1 VQKKT
6 TPPRP
11 AALIPPHLAP
21 PAALPTGRH
30 PRSFAL
36 RGTATHQNAIC
47 PSARAARTTSSR
59 WEVPTRFRFMGYS
72 RASECDLPIGTRGTN
87 HQLQVVLVCLQ
98 WSPPAITPRRNG
110 SLAHEMKKELAV
122 ALLIRTE
129 WYNLAPRRRWGV
141 SGNNTHIAEMYGGL
155 GTPSR
160 VLSGVA
166 VPIAYLDSDPDA
178 SDVFESAHPWAAT
191 HTCTAREALTSAGDA
206 SSFVAVAE
214 HARIAFMGVPCRNLI
229 PMNSHRDEQG
239 DDARQC

>member
-1 VQKKT
+1 MPAVVTSGDHSQAQRLTGSRNEERAGGCSFDSHRMVQSNI
-6 TPPRP
+6 
-11 AALIPPHLAP
+11 AASV
-21 PAALPTGRH
+21 G
-30 PRSFAL
+30 
-36 RGTATHQNAIC
+36 
-47 PSARAARTTSSR
+47 
-59 WEVPTRFRFMGYS
+59 
-72 RASECDLPIGTRGTN
+72 
-87 HQLQVVLVCLQ
+87 
-98 WSPPAITPRRNG
+98 
-110 SLAHEMKKELAV
+110 
-122 ALLIRTE
+122 
-129 WYNLAPRRRWGV
+129 
-141 SGNNTHIAEMYGGL
+141 SGNTTHIAEMYGGL